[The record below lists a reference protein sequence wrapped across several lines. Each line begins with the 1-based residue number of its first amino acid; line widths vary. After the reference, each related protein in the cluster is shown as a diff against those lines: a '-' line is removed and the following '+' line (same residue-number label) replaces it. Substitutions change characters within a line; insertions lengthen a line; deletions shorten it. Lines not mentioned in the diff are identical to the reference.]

1 MTKTIIQRLARIGKR
16 AQDQRGLGLVET
28 LVSVAI
34 LGTSVVAFVAA
45 LSAGS
50 IAVGE
55 QDEEVVAQGLVRS
68 QLEYTKSYTYDPNA
82 STYPTIATPASYSL
96 AVVVSSVPGTDTNIQ
111 KITATVSRDGE
122 DILTVSDYKVDR
134 Q

>member
-1 MTKTIIQRLARIGKR
+1 MTKTIRQRLARVKKW

-45 LSAGS
+45 LSVGT

-68 QLEYTKSYTYDPNA
+68 QLEYTKSYTYNPDA
-82 STYPTIATPASYSL
+82 STYPMIAVPAGYSL

-111 KITATVSRDGE
+111 KITVTASRDGE
-122 DILTVSDYKVDR
+122 DILTVSDYKVNR
-134 Q
+134 